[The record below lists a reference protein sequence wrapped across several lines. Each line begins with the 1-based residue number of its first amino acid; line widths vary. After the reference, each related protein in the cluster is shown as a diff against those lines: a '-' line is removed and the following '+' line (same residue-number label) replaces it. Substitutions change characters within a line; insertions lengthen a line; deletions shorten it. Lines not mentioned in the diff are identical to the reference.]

1 MENKNKFKDVLR
13 EIRLEK
19 NVSQV
24 KLAEDVGVSKGII
37 SMWENGQR
45 EPTLSSLVVLADY
58 FGVSLDFLV
67 GREQ

>member
-1 MENKNKFKDVLR
+1 MENKFKDVLK

-24 KLAEDVGVSKGII
+24 KLAEAIGVSKGIV
-37 SMWENGQR
+37 SMWETGQR
-45 EPTLSSLVVLADY
+45 EPTLSSLVSLADY
-58 FGVSLDFLV
+58 FGVSLDYLV